1 MHGQIHVNSV
11 PGEGSTFRF
20 SVRLK
25 RGQAQTA
32 NSGNP
37 PAPARLSLHDKVL
50 DGLYLLLAEDNELL
64 QAFECQLLTS
74 LGATVVTVADG
85 EKAVALALNPA
96 HRFDAVLMD
105 IQMPRIDGLEATRRI
120 RSRHGPDSLPIIAM
134 TAHAM
139 ESERQRSLDAG
150 MNDHLSKP
158 INPEALVATLLR
170 WVQPSG
176 RQGAPR
182 MDVTASPAELPQ
194 LPGIDLAAALQQLG
208 GKYSLLHKLLLRM
221 RKDYRDAARQIQA
234 ELDAGNDAEAMRLAH
249 SLKGVA
255 ATLHISQLQKAAAAI
270 EASLAAND
278 RQGADLLM
286 PALLRAMEE
295 THASLAL
302 LPLGT
307 ANDFCRAA
315 GIPLLPAEALAL
327 LECEPRPID
336 LGEVDGQLFLNMATG
351 GFGSRVTA
359 NTSEELKKLLG
370 SAAYFLTGLSR
381 FAEVHSAFGRFGGP
395 GFAWEGDFLALG
407 IGNGRQAGGG
417 HVLCPQAQVDDG
429 LLDVCIVPAS
439 QDVVGT
445 LGTLLSG
452 SILGL
457 ETVSVSARLPW
468 LEVEAPEGLDINLDG
483 EPLESRHLRFAAR
496 PGALRV
502 HLPDSSPLLG
512 GGAGGV
518 PAA

>member
-1 MHGQIHVNSV
+1 MSERKALLILHGKQAQNEEVRAAV
-11 PGEGSTFRF
+11 MALRERGWQLA
-20 SVRLK
+20 VRLTWE
-25 RGQAQTA
+25 GGDA
-32 NSGNP
+32 
-37 PAPARLSLHDKVL
+37 ARLVQEALAAGYPTL
-50 DGLYLLLAEDNELL
+50 IAGGGDGTLREVAE
-64 QAFECQLLTS
+64 
-74 LGATVVTVADG
+74 
-85 EKAVALALNPA
+85 ALAL
-96 HRFDAVLMD
+96 
-105 IQMPRIDGLEATRRI
+105 
-120 RSRHGPDSLPIIAM
+120 
-134 TAHAM
+134 
-139 ESERQRSLDAG
+139 AG
-150 MNDHLSKP
+150 G
-158 INPEALVATLLR
+158 
-170 WVQPSG
+170 Q
-176 RQGAPR
+176 
-182 MDVTASPAELPQ
+182 
-194 LPGIDLAAALQQLG
+194 
-208 GKYSLLHKLLLRM
+208 
-221 RKDYRDAARQIQA
+221 
-234 ELDAGNDAEAMRLAH
+234 
-249 SLKGVA
+249 
-255 ATLHISQLQKAAAAI
+255 
-270 EASLAAND
+270 ASL
-278 RQGADLLM
+278 G
-286 PALLRAMEE
+286 
-295 THASLAL
+295 L

-370 SAAYFLTGLSR
+370 GAAYFLTGLSR

-452 SILGL
+452 GILGL
-457 ETVSVSARLPW
+457 EAVSVSARLPW